1 MNTSKTDVISQNK
14 TYIDEVFDAPSFA
27 SRSASSLPS
36 MPRCAATY
44 LNSIDLHSD
53 HDMAVMARW
62 LRGQGAA
69 MYTNRRS
76 CLNATNSES
85 MCSSKS
91 RLRTGF
97 LLAVCQPFFF
107 QFGIHAVT
115 DFIYGHKHTH
125 ARTQHEME
133 RQHSPNTIHQPN
145 TRCRYSRRSFA
156 QPWP

>member
-1 MNTSKTDVISQNK
+1 
-14 TYIDEVFDAPSFA
+14 
-27 SRSASSLPS
+27 

-44 LNSIDLHSD
+44 LNSIDLHSG

-62 LRGQGAA
+62 WRWHGVA

-76 CLNATNSES
+76 CLNATISES

-115 DFIYGHKHTH
+115 DFIYGRKHTH
-125 ARTQHEME
+125 LKHIHSMKWKDSTLPTLFTNRILAVAIHDDPLHSHGLKHL
-133 RQHSPNTIHQPN
+133 RQRWQIMVIAYGGVGGVVV
-145 TRCRYSRRSFA
+145 RV
-156 QPWP
+156 W